1 MGATIIIS
9 LATAFIFE
17 LAVILFKIKLFD
29 PYREK
34 KEKQAN
40 PDVVA
45 LKEQYYMLEAARKN
59 KMEEAKSIENVINK
73 ISASAPYM
81 PLDEFK
87 AMRES
92 LEKCKEKHYS
102 LIKACEEYDIL
113 IKNAREE
120 LADIRKE
127 KKLKYL

>member
-1 MGATIIIS
+1 MEIAIIIS
-9 LATAFIFE
+9 LAAAFIFE
-17 LAVILFKIKLFD
+17 IAVILFKIKLFD
-29 PYREK
+29 PYKEK
-34 KEKQAN
+34 KERQAN

-81 PLDEFK
+81 PLDEYK
-87 AMRES
+87 TMKES
-92 LEKCKEKHYS
+92 LEDYKKKHYS
-102 LIKACEEYDIL
+102 IIKVCEEYDIL
-113 IKNAREE
+113 IKNVREE

-127 KKLKYL
+127 RKLKYL

>member
-1 MGATIIIS
+1 MEIAIIIS
-9 LATAFIFE
+9 LAAAFIFE
-17 LAVILFKIKLFD
+17 IAVILFKIKLFD
-29 PYREK
+29 PYKEK

-81 PLDEFK
+81 PLDEYK
-87 AMRES
+87 TMKES
-92 LEKCKEKHYS
+92 LEDNKKKHYS
-102 LIKACEEYDIL
+102 IIKVCEEYDIL
-113 IKNAREE
+113 IKNVREE
-120 LADIRKE
+120 LAGIRE
-127 KKLKYL
+127 ERKLKYL

>member
-1 MGATIIIS
+1 MKAAIIIS

-40 PDVVA
+40 PDAVA
-45 LKEQYYMLEAARKN
+45 LKEQYYILEAARKK

-81 PLDEFK
+81 PFDEYK
-87 AMRES
+87 TMKES
-92 LEKCKEKHYS
+92 LEDYKKKHYS
-102 LIKACEEYDIL
+102 IIKVCEEYDIL
-113 IKNAREE
+113 IKNVREE
-120 LADIRKE
+120 LADIRE
-127 KKLKYL
+127 ERKLKYL

>member
-1 MGATIIIS
+1 MKELIVII
-9 LATAFIFE
+9 LTAFIIE

-73 ISASAPYM
+73 VSASAPYM
-81 PLDEFK
+81 PVNEFK

-113 IKNAREE
+113 IKNVREE
-120 LADIRKE
+120 LADIRE
-127 KKLKYL
+127 ERKLKYL

>member
-1 MGATIIIS
+1 MEIAVIVS
-9 LATAFIFE
+9 LATAFLIE
-17 LAVILFKIKLFD
+17 LIVILFKFKLFD

-45 LKEQYYMLEAARKN
+45 LKEQYYMLEAARKK

-73 ISASAPYM
+73 VSASAPYM
-81 PLDEFK
+81 PINEFK
-87 AMRES
+87 AMRET

-113 IKNAREE
+113 IKNNRDE
-120 LADIRKE
+120 LNKIRKE
-127 KKLKYL
+127 RKLKYL

>member
-1 MGATIIIS
+1 MKELIIIV
-9 LATAFIFE
+9 LTAFIFE
-17 LAVILFKIKLFD
+17 IAVILFKIKLFD

-81 PLDEFK
+81 PLDEYK
-87 AMRES
+87 TMKES
-92 LEKCKEKHYS
+92 LEGYKKKHYS
-102 LIKACEEYDIL
+102 IIKVCEEYDIL

-127 KKLKYL
+127 RKLKYL

>member
-1 MGATIIIS
+1 MEAAIIIS

-81 PLDEFK
+81 PLDEYK
-87 AMRES
+87 TMKES
-92 LEKCKEKHYS
+92 LEDYKKKHYS
-102 LIKACEEYDIL
+102 IIKVCEEYDVL
-113 IKNAREE
+113 IKNVREE

-127 KKLKYL
+127 RKLKYL

>member
-1 MGATIIIS
+1 MEIAIIIS
-9 LATAFIFE
+9 LAAAFIFE

-34 KEKQAN
+34 KERQAN

-81 PLDEFK
+81 PLDEYK
-87 AMRES
+87 TMKES
-92 LEKCKEKHYS
+92 LEDYKKKHYS
-102 LIKACEEYDIL
+102 IIKVCEEYDIL
-113 IKNAREE
+113 IKNVREE
-120 LADIRKE
+120 LADIRE
-127 KKLKYL
+127 ERKLKYL

>member
-17 LAVILFKIKLFD
+17 IAVILFKIKLFD
-29 PYREK
+29 PYKEK
-34 KEKQAN
+34 KERQAN

-73 ISASAPYM
+73 VSASAPYM
-81 PLDEFK
+81 PVNEFK

-113 IKNAREE
+113 IKNVREE

-127 KKLKYL
+127 RKLKYL